1 MQAVTVQLSIMDD
14 ADKEVFHYKAELTD
28 NAVVDSEIEYKKK
41 VQDIVDFVL
50 FMMTDFKDTSSQTPP
65 VMSKFNLAG
74 SLVS

>member
-1 MQAVTVQLSIMDD
+1 MQAVTVQLSIKDD
-14 ADKEVFHYKAELTD
+14 ADKEVFNYKAELTD

-50 FMMTDFKDTSSQTPP
+50 FMMNDFKDTPP
-65 VMSKFNLAG
+65 VISKFNLAG

>member
-1 MQAVTVQLSIMDD
+1 MQLSIKDD
-14 ADKEVFHYKAELTD
+14 ADKEVFNYKAELED

-50 FMMTDFKDTSSQTPP
+50 FMMNDFKDTPSQTPP